1 MINLLQFDEQLF
13 HIINNDWHNAFLD
26 AIMPAWREKKT
37 WIPLYVMIAAFAII
51 KFKIKGL
58 YFLIAIALTVGIADN
73 VSSQLIKK
81 NVKRI
86 RPCNDATLQEEVRL
100 LVPCGS
106 GYSFTSS
113 HATNHFAVATF
124 ISMTL
129 GQFYRKIRFPFFLWA
144 ATIAFGQVYVGVH
157 YPLDIVCG
165 ALLGS
170 LIAFILAKIYLRLGS
185 VKISNPNLQV

>member
-37 WIPLYVMIAAFAII
+37 WIPLYVMIAAFSII

-58 YFLIAIALTVGIADN
+58 YFIIAVALTVGIADN

-86 RPCNDATLQEEVRL
+86 RPCNDATLQEDVRL
-100 LVPCGS
+100 LVSCGS

-129 GQFYRKIRFPFFLWA
+129 GQFYRKIRLPFFLWA

-170 LIAFILAKIYLRLGS
+170 FIAFILAKIYLRLES
-185 VKISNPNLQV
+185 IKISNPNLQA

>member
-58 YFLIAIALTVGIADN
+58 YFLIAVALTVGIADN